1 MAMSKIEYLL
11 DKQEI
16 MELSYR
22 YSRACDRLDAA
33 LMTAVY
39 WPDGTD
45 DHGSFKGT
53 APDYVEW
60 VMGFV
65 GAWVST
71 HHDNGN
77 ILIDLDGDVA
87 FGEVHWTGY
96 YRYEIDGVLHDH
108 LAAGR
113 YLDRYER
120 RNNRQGKEWRIKHRT
135 CLSDWSKIEPANA
148 AMHEA
153 GQANPLRGRRGAEDH
168 LYNLRNIA
176 ILEDAAE

>member
-1 MAMSKIEYLL
+1 MATIDDLL

-22 YSRACDRLDAA
+22 YSRAFDRMDAE
-33 LMTAVY
+33 LMAAVY

-45 DHGSFKGT
+45 DHGAFKGT
-53 APDYVEW
+53 APDYVAW

-65 GAWVST
+65 GAWEST
-71 HHDNGN
+71 HHDNTN

-96 YRYEIDGVLHDH
+96 YRYRIDGVLYDNI
-108 LAAGR
+108 AVGR
-113 YLDRYER
+113 YLDPYEL
-120 RNNRQGKEWRIKHRT
+120 RNDEWRIKHRT
-135 CLSDWSKIEPANA
+135 CLPDWSRLKPAND
-148 AMHEA
+148 AMHEV
-153 GQANPLRGRRGAEDH
+153 GLANPLRGQRGGGDH

-176 ILEDAAE
+176 ILADAAE